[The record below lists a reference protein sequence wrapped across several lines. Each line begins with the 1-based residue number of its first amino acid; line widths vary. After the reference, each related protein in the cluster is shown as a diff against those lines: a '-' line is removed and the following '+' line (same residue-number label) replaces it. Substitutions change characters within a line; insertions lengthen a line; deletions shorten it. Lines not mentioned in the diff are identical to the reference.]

1 MHSRANLFLA
11 SAARLR
17 RSFEVEV
24 LLGHQALDAHVV
36 LAQHVLKLVSAAAGA
51 PSEEPLIQM
60 SSNTVDIRGMRS
72 ELAMEEVDEF
82 LSKTSSTAAFIV
94 HGKGTGQLR
103 QQVHDLCS
111 KHPAVA
117 SFELQR
123 ESAGGCTVA
132 MLK

>member
-1 MHSRANLFLA
+1 M
-11 SAARLR
+11 LR
-17 RSFEVEV
+17 RSFV
-24 LLGHQALDAHVV
+24 LLAPPGSCCSWSWQQCGLNV
-36 LAQHVLKLVSAAAGA
+36 VSAVAGV
-51 PSEEPLIQM
+51 PSDEPLIQM
-60 SSNTVDIRGMRS
+60 SSNTVDVRGMRS

-103 QQVHDLCS
+103 LQVHDLCS

-117 SFELQR
+117 SFELRR

-132 MLK
+132 FLK

>member
-1 MHSRANLFLA
+1 M
-11 SAARLR
+11 
-17 RSFEVEV
+17 
-24 LLGHQALDAHVV
+24 GHQALVNFVV
-36 LAQHVLKLVSAAAGA
+36 LAQHALNLVSAVAEA

-60 SSNTVDIRGMRS
+60 SSNTVDVRGMRS

-82 LSKTSSTAAFIV
+82 LSKTTSSAAFIV

-132 MLK
+132 LLK